1 MGILQ
6 NLIER
11 EYEIQTWVR
20 INPEIDEATT
30 TAQQVL
36 FQNPDR
42 IAFSIM
48 NLGTENVALAPDERV
63 AQDYGILLASNGGYV
78 SMNWK
83 EDYSLVGYDWW
94 VVTASGTSKLLV
106 LEVIG
111 R

>member
-20 INPEIDEATT
+20 INPVSDEATT
-30 TAQQVL
+30 TAQQIL
-36 FQNPDR
+36 YQNPDR

-48 NLGTENVALAPDERV
+48 NLGTENVALAPDENV
-63 AQDYGILLASNGGYV
+63 AVDYGILLASNGGYV

-94 VVTASGTSKLLV
+94 VLCPTGTSKLLT